1 MLTAGC
7 WGRPQPEDGDNMS
20 QRYTAVFEWEGEA
33 PSVTAK
39 DGWLGGRLVR
49 LSLEEEPVGDGDRA
63 IPLTNSELFEA
74 IQRGLDDLRIQAAHR
89 DLHEV
94 VINDVVYR
102 TTNKKLVEEIQR
114 QDLEIQEMNGRLI
127 AANRTLQNVRGQLGT
142 AQNNAAVYRR
152 QRAALTADEAYV
164 VVTKT
169 APWTGSTSD
178 VVQRLVEIADEV
190 RAARTDGREHLSG
203 LLEPA
208 VTAPAPD
215 VATLEEEHRYLS
227 SALLSRC
234 GPRAIGET
242 WVHYARRCMGQ
253 S

>member
-7 WGRPQPEDGDNMS
+7 WGRPQPEEGDTMS
-20 QRYTAVFEWEGEA
+20 QRYTAVFEWDGEVPA
-33 PSVTAK
+33 VGAG

-49 LSLEEEPVGDGDRA
+49 LSFEEDPVGDGESTL
-63 IPLTNSELFEA
+63 PLTNSELFEA

-102 TTNKKLVEEIQR
+102 TTNKKLVA
-114 QDLEIQEMNGRLI
+114 EIQELR
-127 AANRTLQNVRGQLGT
+127 AANERQSTEILVHRTARAMLRQEEAAAIVTDLGPWPAAMANSGMVPPEEIVRRIVE
-142 AQNNAAVYRR
+142 ASDRR
-152 QRAALTADEAYV
+152 
-164 VVTKT
+164 
-169 APWTGSTSD
+169 
-178 VVQRLVEIADEV
+178 
-190 RAARTDGREHLSG
+190 RAARPV
-203 LLEPA
+203 LESVSPVFEVPSA
-208 VTAPAPD
+208 APAPD

-242 WVHYARRCMGQ
+242 WVDYARRCMGQ

>member
-1 MLTAGC
+1 
-7 WGRPQPEDGDNMS
+7 MS
-20 QRYTAVFEWEGEA
+20 QRYTAVFEWDGEA
-33 PSVTAK
+33 PAISAL
-39 DGWLGGRLVR
+39 DGWRGGRLVR
-49 LSLEEEPVGDGDRA
+49 LTLEDERTEESGGSR
-63 IPLTNSELFEA
+63 EF
-74 IQRGLDDLRIQAAHR
+74 
-89 DLHEV
+89 HEV
-94 VINDVVYR
+94 VIDGRTYR
-102 TTNKKLVEEIQR
+102 TTSQKLVEEIQR
-114 QDLEIQEMNGRLI
+114 QTMEIQEMNGRLI

-215 VATLEEEHRYLS
+215 VATLEEEHCYLS

-242 WVHYARRCMGQ
+242 WVDYARRCMGQ